1 MIHHNQTI
9 IAVRENSEVV
19 IIYPEHIMIL
29 PMVLQICQQIQLHE
43 TKCQGAT
50 GGQTTI
56 VTPPY
61 QKVGPPSY
69 EVAEQNP
76 VTTSSYKMLEV
87 PWVLEMF
94 SHNCH
99 L

>member
-1 MIHHNQTI
+1 
-9 IAVRENSEVV
+9 
-19 IIYPEHIMIL
+19 MIL

-43 TKCQGAT
+43 TKCHGAT

>member
-1 MIHHNQTI
+1 
-9 IAVRENSEVV
+9 
-19 IIYPEHIMIL
+19 
-29 PMVLQICQQIQLHE
+29 MVLQTCQQIQLHE

-61 QKVGPPSY
+61 QKVGSPSY

-94 SHNCH
+94 SHQLPSLKAQARPNWPPWSAWRGVER
-99 L
+99 LP